1 MVIMVICLLTEKKS
15 ISLKRKS
22 YIISNKFD
30 YFEPE
35 EVYLKELFM
44 IFQSIMMLL
53 INFRF

>member
-22 YIISNKFD
+22 YIISNKFG